1 MYLIYMSLSI
11 IIPCRDEDN
20 ISLTIKNLNRTISKK
35 IKNYEIIIVNDFSE
49 DNTLNVCK
57 KLSSKKIILKNN
69 TQKGLGGAIN
79 LGIKSSKKKYV
90 SIMMA
95 DLSDSCFDLIRYYK
109 IITKNKLDAVFGS
122 RFLDKSKISDYPLKN

>member
-11 IIPCRDEDN
+11 IIPCRDEEDN

-69 TQKGLGGAIN
+69 TQKDLGEQ
-79 LGIKSSKKKYV
+79 
-90 SIMMA
+90 
-95 DLSDSCFDLIRYYK
+95 LI
-109 IITKNKLDAVFGS
+109 
-122 RFLDKSKISDYPLKN
+122 

>member
-11 IIPCRDEDN
+11 IIPCRDEEDN

-57 KLSSKKIILKNN
+57 KLSSKKII
-69 TQKGLGGAIN
+69 
-79 LGIKSSKKKYV
+79 
-90 SIMMA
+90 
-95 DLSDSCFDLIRYYK
+95 F
-109 IITKNKLDAVFGS
+109 
-122 RFLDKSKISDYPLKN
+122 

>member
-11 IIPCRDEDN
+11 IIPCRDEEDN

-57 KLSSKKIILKNN
+57 NFHQKKL
-69 TQKGLGGAIN
+69 
-79 LGIKSSKKKYV
+79 
-90 SIMMA
+90 
-95 DLSDSCFDLIRYYK
+95 F
-109 IITKNKLDAVFGS
+109 
-122 RFLDKSKISDYPLKN
+122 